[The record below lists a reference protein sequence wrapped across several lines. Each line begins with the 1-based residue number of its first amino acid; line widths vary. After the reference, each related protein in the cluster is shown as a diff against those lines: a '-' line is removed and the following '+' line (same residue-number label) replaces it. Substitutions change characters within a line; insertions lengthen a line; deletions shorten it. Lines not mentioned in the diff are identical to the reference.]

1 MKMEVF
7 RGGGYCEKNISARK
21 CVRQNTFHSKSARWM
36 NNAPLLGQKNL
47 IRFRHDLDLFVAAH
61 FKPDVNWCSR
71 VWMPRGSGGGVDDE
85 SVRCSD

>member
-1 MKMEVF
+1 MFTVDENGGIQ
-7 RGGGYCEKNISARK
+7 RGGFAKINISAR
-21 CVRQNTFHSKSARWM
+21 FIAKSARWM